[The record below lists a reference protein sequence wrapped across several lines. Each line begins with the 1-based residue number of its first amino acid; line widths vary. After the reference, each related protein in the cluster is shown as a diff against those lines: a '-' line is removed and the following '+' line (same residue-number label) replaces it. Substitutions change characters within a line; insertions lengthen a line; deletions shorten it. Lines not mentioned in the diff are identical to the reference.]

1 MSTDAAEIQVAKVIP
16 FPHKSFDKKWEH
28 LKVHPEAERIG
39 LDSFKNFDLLVIVAG
54 SRSFND
60 YDLFSAVMEETA
72 DTYSGVRFAFI
83 TGKASAGPDDMIIR
97 WCIENGHKWAEF
109 PADWDKHGKSA
120 GYIRNVEMATYG
132 NRLLVFWDTVS
143 KGTKHMIDIAE
154 ERSIITHTFLVTPDS
169 AEEAIKLANAPE
181 EFRQAA

>member
-1 MSTDAAEIQVAKVIP
+1 MSNAAEIVRTAKVIP
-16 FPHKSFDKKWEH
+16 FPQAKSDAKWKD
-28 LKVHPEAERIG
+28 LKAHPDAERIG
-39 LDSFKNFDLLVIVAG
+39 VDSFKNYELLVIVAG

-60 YDLFSAVMEETA
+60 YDLFSAILAETA

-109 PADWDKHGKSA
+109 PADWDTHGKSA
-120 GYIRNVEMATYG
+120 GYIRNTEMATYG

-154 ERSIITHTFLVTPDS
+154 ERNIITHTFLVTPDS
-169 AEEAIKLANAPE
+169 AEQAIQLANAPE
-181 EFRQAA
+181 ELRQAA